1 MTRVRFLAPAA
12 IALSIVATGAGQE
25 RSFRTGTDTVS
36 VYASVVDREG
46 RLVPD
51 LTKDDF
57 QVFDDGKP
65 QEITLFANDA
75 QPITIVMMLDR
86 SGSMVGNFGLV
97 RDAAEQLVNR
107 LDPGD
112 RARIGSFSNR
122 VEIDPPQFTS
132 DHQEMIRILHE
143 NLQAAGATPLWNA
156 TAMAM
161 TAVTRE
167 QGRRVVLVFTDGY
180 DNPGRGGFN
189 VSLGEV
195 RDRLLNEEVML
206 FGIGFAE
213 DCKTRAP
220 MVISRS
226 STPLFQR
233 RGGQGR
239 GRPWPPGL
247 GGRWPPRGPMPI
259 PLPPPPPPPPN
270 PGRGGTPGRG
280 DPPGRPAPY
289 RPCMETAPDPALKQ
303 LAVETGGGYFELS
316 SADDLGAT
324 FSRVVDELHQQYLLG
339 FTPSALDGKKHTIE
353 VRLRN
358 SDATVRARQSYLAAV
373 K

>member
-1 MTRVRFLAPAA
+1 MPRVRLFALLV
-12 IALSIVATGAGQE
+12 IAMCGVATGSGQE

-36 VYASVVDREG
+36 VYASVVDRGG
-46 RLVPD
+46 RLVAD

-57 QVFDDGKP
+57 EVYDDGKR
-65 QEITLFANDA
+65 QDITLFANDA
-75 QPITIVMMLDR
+75 QPITMVVMLDR

-97 RDAAEQLVNR
+97 RDAAVQLVTR

-112 RARIGSFSNR
+112 KARIGSFSNR

-143 NLQAAGATPLWNA
+143 NLQPAGATPLWNA

-189 VSLGEV
+189 ISLGEV
-195 RDRLLNEEVML
+195 RDRLLNEDLML
-206 FGIGFAE
+206 YAIGFAE
-213 DCKTRAP
+213 DCKTRGVKMVAP
-220 MVISRS
+220 

-233 RGGQGR
+233 RVP
-239 GRPWPPGL
+239 GRPRFPGM
-247 GGRWPPRGPMPI
+247 GGRRPPPRGPI
-259 PLPPPPPPPPN
+259 PFPPVPGRGLPPPA
-270 PGRGGTPGRG
+270 GG
-280 DPPGRPAPY
+280 DPSSGGIKPSAPPY
-289 RPCMETAPDPALKQ
+289 RPCFETAPDPALKQ

-324 FSRVVDELHQQYLLG
+324 FTRVVDELHQQYLLG
-339 FTPSALDGKKHTIE
+339 FTPANLDGKNHTIE

-358 SDATVRARQSYLAAV
+358 SDATVRARQSYLAAA